1 MTTLGAFKS
10 DYERFK
16 QEVLKRLELL
26 EKASNKGIPI
36 LFKFLKNYLSL
47 YKFIN

>member
-26 EKASNKGIPI
+26 EKASNKSLDI
-36 LFKFLKNYLSL
+36 LLEAKDNE
-47 YKFIN
+47 IVATEV

>member
-26 EKASNKGIPI
+26 EKASNKGLDI
-36 LFKFLKNYLSL
+36 LLEVKDNE
-47 YKFIN
+47 IVATEV

>member
-26 EKASNKGIPI
+26 EKASNKGFDI
-36 LFKFLKNYLSL
+36 LLEAKDNE
-47 YKFIN
+47 IVATEV